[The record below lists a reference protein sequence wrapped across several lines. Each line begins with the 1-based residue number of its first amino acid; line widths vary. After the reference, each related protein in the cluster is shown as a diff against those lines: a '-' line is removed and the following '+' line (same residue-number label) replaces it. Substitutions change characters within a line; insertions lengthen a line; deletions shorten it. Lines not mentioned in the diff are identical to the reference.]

1 MTRVRHLLIGLA
13 SGSAFYS
20 GLAPALGLGEITLHS
35 ALNQPLNAEIE
46 LLAVGDD
53 MGASDVKV
61 SLAPADAFNLAGVE
75 RVYFLNDLRFSPVL
89 RGGKSVV
96 RVVSNQPVR
105 EPYLNFIVELKR
117 PGGQLLREYTL
128 LLDPPTS
135 SSYNSQ
141 AAPVGNEQFNSYAP
155 PRRTPIA
162 SRGERYPVASGES
175 LWTIASKLR
184 VEGNQSSLQDLM
196 LDIHALNPQ
205 AFSNGDIHR
214 LRAGVSLLLPD
225 HARMP
230 EAAPSQPTES
240 GAAPRPAAPA
250 EIIPDTA
257 PQQPAEPQVEVIAQI
272 RRVEEE
278 VANRT
283 AENMQLQQDLLVVQ
297 NQLKDLMTRMEAR
310 DQQIA
315 QLLEQLAQRP
325 APVEPA
331 APAAPAVQSA
341 PPAPAQQPAVVPAP
355 AVQPAADGFW
365 NLWNVLLASLVAL
378 LALLLVLFKR
388 KRNPDPDAIA
398 EPVIV
403 VPPVVQAPAPDFVE
417 PVVAPRATVVDVPLP
432 VRPPV
437 VARTEPNPTDPLD
450 GANIY
455 LAYGRLGE
463 AISVLRQAAEANPQ
477 RLDIRFRLLEV
488 LAQQGNT
495 VAFAEE
501 EAKLREAGFDG
512 ARIDALKGRYPALFT
527 LPLETLEPVD
537 SLEPL
542 EGLDELLLELDDV
555 PPPAP
560 EQKKNQDDD
569 FQLNLDD
576 LSLDAD
582 WDLVNPFDNGARKKR
597 GGVAPD
603 ASASPSVEQSTDI
616 FGHDASSPFAGTMLV
631 EEEGPEDEWL
641 ELDDLPADS
650 ADGLDRFVTNHE
662 NLTKLNLAMA
672 YIEQDDLEAACDI
685 LNEVLNEGDE
695 EEKQE
700 ARELLARIA

>member
-13 SGSAFYS
+13 SSSAFYS

-53 MGASDVKV
+53 MTTSDIKV
-61 SLAPADAFNLAGVE
+61 ALAPADAFNLAGVD
-75 RVYFLNDLRFSPVL
+75 RVYFLNDLRFSPLL

-117 PGGQLLREYTL
+117 PGGQLLREYTV
-128 LLDPPTS
+128 LLDPPSS
-135 SSYNSQ
+135 SSYSSQ
-141 AAPVGNEQFNSYAP
+141 AAPVGEQQFTSYAP

-162 SRGERYPVASGES
+162 SRGERYQVASGES

-184 VEGNQSSLQDLM
+184 VDGNPSSLQDLM
-196 LDIHALNPQ
+196 LDIHALNPE

-214 LRAGVSLLLPD
+214 LRAGASLLLPD

-230 EAAPSQPTES
+230 EAAPAQPVDS
-240 GAAPRPAAPA
+240 AAPAQPAAPA
-250 EIIPDTA
+250 QIIPDTA
-257 PQQPAEPQVEVIAQI
+257 PQQPAEPQVEVLAQI

-283 AENMQLQQDLLVVQ
+283 AENLQLQQDLLTVQ
-297 NQLKDLMTRMEAR
+297 NQLKDMMTRMETR

-325 APVEPA
+325 VA
-331 APAAPAVQSA
+331 APAAPAEPAPQASA
-341 PPAPAQQPAVVPAP
+341 PSAAAQPAPAPATVAAQPA
-355 AVQPAADGFW
+355 QTEGFW
-365 NLWNVLLASLVAL
+365 NLWNILLAALVGL
-378 LALLLVLFKR
+378 LALLLLLFKGRR
-388 KRNPDPDAIA
+388 KPDPEAIA
-398 EPVIV
+398 EPVVV
-403 VPPVVQAPAPDFVE
+403 VPPAVQAPVAEPVE
-417 PVVAPRATVVDVPLP
+417 PVIASRTVEADVPPPVRAALAPRADTSS
-432 VRPPV
+432 
-437 VARTEPNPTDPLD
+437 TDPLD
-450 GANIY
+450 AANIY

-463 AISVLRQAAEANPQ
+463 AISVLRQASQANPQ
-477 RLDIRFRLLEV
+477 RLDIGFRLLEV
-488 LAQQGNT
+488 LAQKGNT
-495 VAFAEE
+495 LAFAEE
-501 EAKLREAGFDG
+501 EMRLRQAGLDPE
-512 ARIDALKGRYPALFT
+512 RIDALKAGYPALFAQPADE
-527 LPLETLEPVD
+527 LESFESLGPLEDLTLD
-537 SLEPL
+537 
-542 EGLDELLLELDDV
+542 LDET
-555 PPPAP
+555 PAP
-560 EQKKNQDDD
+560 APQQKPQDDD

-582 WDLVNPFDNGARKKR
+582 WDLVNPFENASRKKR
-597 GGVAPD
+597 PGVEAEVPAVPD
-603 ASASPSVEQSTDI
+603 DSVNDI
-616 FGHDASSPFAGTMLV
+616 FGHDVNSPFAGTMLV
-631 EEEGPEDEWL
+631 EEQGPQDEWL
-641 ELDDLPADS
+641 ELDELPADAS
-650 ADGLDRFVTNHE
+650 EDAERFVTNHE

-685 LNEVLNEGDE
+685 LNEVINDGDE

>member
-1 MTRVRHLLIGLA
+1 MTHVRHLLIGLV

-53 MGASDVKV
+53 MSASDIRVA
-61 SLAPADAFNLAGVE
+61 LAPADAFNLAGVD
-75 RVYFLNDLRFSPVL
+75 RVYFLNDLRFNPVL
-89 RGGKSVV
+89 RGGRSVV

-117 PGGQLLREYTL
+117 PGGQLLREYTV

-141 AAPVGNEQFNSYAP
+141 AAQVGNEQFTSYAP

-162 SRGERYPVASGES
+162 SRGERYQVASGES

-184 VEGNQSSLQDLM
+184 VEGNQSSLQDVM

-225 HARMP
+225 HVRMP
-230 EAAPSQPTES
+230 EAPPSQPVQT
-240 GAAPRPAAPA
+240 GAVPRPETPA
-250 EIIPDTA
+250 QIIPDTA
-257 PQQPAEPQVEVIAQI
+257 PPQPAEPQVEVIAQI

-283 AENMQLQQDLLVVQ
+283 AENLQLQQDLLVVQ

-310 DQQIA
+310 DQQVA

-325 APVEPA
+325 APVEAPTPA
-331 APAAPAVQSA
+331 LPDVQSE
-341 PPAPAQQPAVVPAP
+341 
-355 AVQPAADGFW
+355 QPAAQETAAAPVAEPPAESFW
-365 NLWNVLLASLVAL
+365 SLWNVLLASLLAL
-378 LALLLVLFKR
+378 LALFLLLFRRRR
-388 KRNPDPDAIA
+388 KPDREALS
-398 EPVIV
+398 EPLIV
-403 VPPVVQAPAPDFVE
+403 VPPVAQAPAAEVAE
-417 PVVAPRATVVDVPLP
+417 PPEALRTTLVDVPLP
-432 VRPPV
+432 MRAPV
-437 VARTEPNPTDPLD
+437 VARAEPNPTDPLD
-450 GANIY
+450 AANIY

-463 AISVLRQAAEANPQ
+463 ALSVLRQASEANPQ

-488 LAQQGNT
+488 LAQQGNKT
-495 VAFAEE
+495 AFAEE
-501 EAKLREAGFDG
+501 EETLRRADFDG
-512 ARIDALKGRYPALFT
+512 ERIDGLKARYPVLFT
-527 LPLETLEPVD
+527 VPSGTLQSAD

-542 EGLDELLLELDDV
+542 EPLDGLEELTLELDEV
-555 PPPAP
+555 PAP
-560 EQKKNQDDD
+560 AQQTQDDD

-582 WDLVNPFDNGARKKR
+582 WDLVNPFENGARKKR
-597 GGVAPD
+597 GGAEPD
-603 ASASPSVEQSTDI
+603 APAAPEAEQSADI
-616 FGHDASSPFAGTMLV
+616 FGHDARSPFAGSMLV
-631 EEEGPEDEWL
+631 EEQGPEDEWL
-641 ELDDLPADS
+641 ELEDVPAES
-650 ADGLDRFVTNHE
+650 AEGLDRFVTNHE

-685 LNEVLNEGDE
+685 LNEVINEGDE
-695 EEKQE
+695 DERQE

>member
-13 SGSAFYS
+13 SSSAFYS

-53 MGASDVKV
+53 MTTSDIKV
-61 SLAPADAFNLAGVE
+61 ALAPADAFNLAGVD
-75 RVYFLNDLRFSPVL
+75 RVYFLNDLRFSPLL

-117 PGGQLLREYTL
+117 PGGQLLREYTV
-128 LLDPPTS
+128 LLDPPSS
-135 SSYNSQ
+135 SSYSSQ
-141 AAPVGNEQFNSYAP
+141 AAPVGEQQFTSYAP

-162 SRGERYPVASGES
+162 SRGERYQVASGES

-184 VEGNQSSLQDLM
+184 VDGNPSSLQDLM
-196 LDIHALNPQ
+196 LDIHALNPE

-214 LRAGVSLLLPD
+214 LRAGASLLLPD

-230 EAAPSQPTES
+230 EAAPAQPVDS
-240 GAAPRPAAPA
+240 AAPAQPAAPA
-250 EIIPDTA
+250 QIIPDTA
-257 PQQPAEPQVEVIAQI
+257 PQQPAEPQVEVLAQI

-283 AENMQLQQDLLVVQ
+283 AENLQLQQDLLTVQ
-297 NQLKDLMTRMEAR
+297 NQLKDMMTRMETR

-325 APVEPA
+325 VA
-331 APAAPAVQSA
+331 APAAPAEPAPQASA
-341 PPAPAQQPAVVPAP
+341 PSAAAQPAPAPATVAAQPA
-355 AVQPAADGFW
+355 QTEGFW
-365 NLWNVLLASLVAL
+365 NLWNILLAALVGL
-378 LALLLVLFKR
+378 LALLLVLFKGRR
-388 KRNPDPDAIA
+388 KPDPEAIA
-398 EPVIV
+398 EPVVV
-403 VPPVVQAPAPDFVE
+403 VPPAVQAPVAEPVE
-417 PVVAPRATVVDVPLP
+417 PVIASRAVEADVPPPVRAALAPRADTSS
-432 VRPPV
+432 
-437 VARTEPNPTDPLD
+437 TDPLD
-450 GANIY
+450 AANIY

-463 AISVLRQAAEANPQ
+463 AISVLRQASQANPQ
-477 RLDIRFRLLEV
+477 RLDIGFRLLEV
-488 LAQQGNT
+488 LAQKGNT
-495 VAFAEE
+495 LAFAEE
-501 EAKLREAGFDG
+501 EMRLRQAGLDPE
-512 ARIDALKGRYPALFT
+512 RIDALKAGYPALFAQPADE
-527 LPLETLEPVD
+527 LESFESLGPLEDLTLD
-537 SLEPL
+537 
-542 EGLDELLLELDDV
+542 LDET
-555 PPPAP
+555 PAP
-560 EQKKNQDDD
+560 APQQKPQDDD

-582 WDLVNPFDNGARKKR
+582 WDLVNPFENASRKKR
-597 GGVAPD
+597 PGVEAEVPAVPD
-603 ASASPSVEQSTDI
+603 DSVNDI
-616 FGHDASSPFAGTMLV
+616 FGHDVNSPFAGTMLV
-631 EEEGPEDEWL
+631 EEQGPQDEWL
-641 ELDDLPADS
+641 ELDELPADAS
-650 ADGLDRFVTNHE
+650 EDAERFVTNHE

-685 LNEVLNEGDE
+685 LNEVINDGDE

>member
-53 MGASDVKV
+53 MSTSDVKV
-61 SLAPADAFNLAGVE
+61 SLAPADAFNLAGVD
-75 RVYFLNDLRFSPVL
+75 RVYFLNDLRFSPIL
-89 RGGKSVV
+89 RGGKSIV

-135 SSYNSQ
+135 SSYSSQ
-141 AAPVGNEQFNSYAP
+141 AAPVGNEQFTSYAP

-162 SRGERYPVASGES
+162 SRGERYQVASGDS

-196 LDIHALNPQ
+196 LDIHALNPD

-214 LRAGVSLLLPD
+214 LRAGASLLLPD

-230 EAAPSQPTES
+230 EAAPSQP
-240 GAAPRPAAPA
+240 AAAGTAPPAQAPA
-250 EIIPDTA
+250 EIIPNTA
-257 PQQPAEPQVEVIAQI
+257 PQQPAEPQVEMIAQI

-278 VANRT
+278 VANRS
-283 AENMQLQQDLLVVQ
+283 AENLQLQQDLLVVQ
-297 NQLKDLMTRMEAR
+297 NQLKDMMTRMEAR

-325 APVEPA
+325 APAEAV
-331 APAAPAVQSA
+331 APVADSA
-341 PPAPAQQPAVVPAP
+341 PPAAAQQSAVAP
-355 AVQPAADGFW
+355 VTDAQPAAQGFW
-365 NLWNVLLASLVAL
+365 NLWNVLLASLLAV
-378 LALLLVLFKR
+378 LALLLLLFKR
-388 KRNPDPDAIA
+388 KRKPAPDAA
-398 EPVIV
+398 VEPVIV
-403 VPPVVQAPAPDFVE
+403 VPPVVRAPVSEPVE
-417 PVVAPRATVVDVPLP
+417 PVVAPRAVVDVPLP

-437 VARTEPNPTDPLD
+437 VAKPESNPTDPLD

-455 LAYGRLGE
+455 IAYGRFGE
-463 AISVLRQAAEANPQ
+463 AISVLRQASAANPQ

-501 EAKLREAGFDG
+501 EAALRQAGFDG
-512 ARIDALKGRYPALFT
+512 TRIDALKGRYPALFT
-527 LPLETLEPVD
+527 LAPEMMQPVE

-542 EGLDELLLELDDV
+542 EGLDELILELDEL
-555 PPPAP
+555 PPAAP
-560 EQKKNQDDD
+560 QQAKNQDDD

-582 WDLVNPFDNGARKKR
+582 WDLVNPFENNARKKR
-597 GGVAPD
+597 AGVEPDEPLAPVD
-603 ASASPSVEQSTDI
+603 EQSTDI
-616 FGHDASSPFAGTMLV
+616 FGHDVNSPFAGTMLV
-631 EEEGPEDEWL
+631 EEEGADDDWL
-641 ELDDLPADS
+641 ELDDLPTDPS
-650 ADGLDRFVTNHE
+650 DGVDRFVTNHE

-685 LNEVLNEGDE
+685 LNEVINEGDE

>member
-13 SGSAFYS
+13 SSSAFYS

-53 MGASDVKV
+53 MTSSDIKV
-61 SLAPADAFNLAGVE
+61 ALAPADAFNLAGVD
-75 RVYFLNDLRFSPVL
+75 RVYFLNDLRFSPLL

-117 PGGQLLREYTL
+117 PGGQLLREYTV
-128 LLDPPTS
+128 LLDPPSS
-135 SSYNSQ
+135 SSYSSQ
-141 AAPVGNEQFNSYAP
+141 AAPVGEQQFTSYAP

-162 SRGERYPVASGES
+162 SRGERYQVASGES

-184 VEGNQSSLQDLM
+184 VDGNQSSLQDLM
-196 LDIHALNPQ
+196 LDIHALNPE

-214 LRAGVSLLLPD
+214 LRAGASLLLPD

-230 EAAPSQPTES
+230 EAAPAQPAGS
-240 GAAPRPAAPA
+240 AAPAQPAAPA
-250 EIIPDTA
+250 QIIPDTA
-257 PQQPAEPQVEVIAQI
+257 PQQPAEPQVEVLAQI

-283 AENMQLQQDLLVVQ
+283 AENLQLQQDLLTVQ
-297 NQLKDLMTRMEAR
+297 NQLKDMMTRMETR

-325 APVEPA
+325 VA
-331 APAAPAVQSA
+331 APAAPAESA
-341 PPAPAQQPAVVPAP
+341 PQATAPSAAAGQPAPAPATVAAQPA
-355 AVQPAADGFW
+355 QTEGFW
-365 NLWNVLLASLVAL
+365 NLWNILLAALVGL
-378 LALLLVLFKR
+378 LAVLLVLFKR
-388 KRNPDPDAIA
+388 RRNPDPEAIA
-398 EPVIV
+398 EPVVV
-403 VPPVVQAPAPDFVE
+403 VPPVVQAPVAE
-417 PVVAPRATVVDVPLP
+417 PVQTVIASRAVEADVPPP
-432 VRPPV
+432 VRAPLTP
-437 VARTEPNPTDPLD
+437 RTDTSSTDPLD
-450 GANIY
+450 AANIY

-463 AISVLRQAAEANPQ
+463 AISVLRQASQANPQ
-477 RLDIRFRLLEV
+477 RLDIGLRLLEV
-488 LAQQGNT
+488 LAQKGNT
-495 VAFAEE
+495 LAFAEE
-501 EAKLREAGFDG
+501 EMRLRQAGLDPE
-512 ARIDALKGRYPALFT
+512 RIDALKAGYPALFAQPADEPESFES
-527 LPLETLEPVD
+527 LGPLEDLTLD
-537 SLEPL
+537 
-542 EGLDELLLELDDV
+542 LDET
-555 PPPAP
+555 PAP
-560 EQKKNQDDD
+560 APQQKPQDDD

-582 WDLVNPFDNGARKKR
+582 WDLVNPFENASRKKR
-597 GGVAPD
+597 SGVETDAPAVAD
-603 ASASPSVEQSTDI
+603 DSVNDI
-616 FGHDASSPFAGTMLV
+616 FGHDVNSPFAGTMLV
-631 EEEGPEDEWL
+631 EEQGPQDEWL
-641 ELDDLPADS
+641 ELDELPADAS
-650 ADGLDRFVTNHE
+650 EDAERFVTNHE

-685 LNEVLNEGDE
+685 LNEVINDGDE

>member
-13 SGSAFYS
+13 SSSAFYS

-53 MGASDVKV
+53 MTASDIKV
-61 SLAPADAFNLAGVE
+61 ALAPADAFNQAGVD
-75 RVYFLNDLRFSPVL
+75 RVYFLNDLRFSPLL

-117 PGGQLLREYTL
+117 PGGQLLREYTV
-128 LLDPPTS
+128 LLDPPS
-135 SSYNSQ
+135 SSAYTSQ
-141 AAPVGNEQFNSYAP
+141 AAQVGDQQFTSYAP

-162 SRGERYPVASGES
+162 SRGERYRVASGES

-184 VEGNQSSLQDLM
+184 VDGDKSSLQDLM
-196 LDIHALNPQ
+196 LDIHALNPE
-205 AFSNGDIHR
+205 AFTNGDIHR
-214 LRAGVSLLLPD
+214 LRAGASLLLPD
-225 HARMP
+225 HARIA
-230 EAAPSQPTES
+230 EAAPVKPADAATPTQ
-240 GAAPRPAAPA
+240 PAAPE

-257 PQQPAEPQVEVIAQI
+257 PQQPAEPQVEVLAQI

-283 AENMQLQQDLLVVQ
+283 AENLQLQQDLLTVQ
-297 NQLKDLMTRMEAR
+297 NQLKDMMVRMETR

-325 APVEPA
+325 VA
-331 APAAPAVQSA
+331 APAAPADAAPQAVTPSTVAPTPSA
-341 PPAPAQQPAVVPAP
+341 QPAQAPAAAPQPA
-355 AVQPAADGFW
+355 QSEGFW
-365 NLWNVLLASLVAL
+365 SLWNILLAGLLGA

-388 KRNPDPDAIA
+388 KRKPDPEAIA
-398 EPVIV
+398 EPVVV
-403 VPPVVQAPAPDFVE
+403 VPPVVQAPLAAPVE
-417 PVVAPRATVVDVPLP
+417 PIIAPRATEADVPPP
-432 VRPPV
+432 VRAPV
-437 VARTEPNPTDPLD
+437 TPRTETSATDPLD
-450 GANIY
+450 AANIY

-463 AISVLRQAAEANPQ
+463 AVSVLRQASQANPQ
-477 RLDIRFRLLEV
+477 RLDIGFRLLEV

-495 VAFAEE
+495 LAFAEE
-501 EAKLREAGFDG
+501 EMRLRESGFDPE
-512 ARIDALKGRYPALFT
+512 RIDALKASYPALFAQPVDE
-527 LPLETLEPVD
+527 LESLGPLEDLTLD
-537 SLEPL
+537 
-542 EGLDELLLELDDV
+542 LDDM
-555 PPPAP
+555 PA
-560 EQKKNQDDD
+560 EQKPQDDD

-582 WDLVNPFDNGARKKR
+582 WDLVNPFENASRKKR
-597 GGVAPD
+597 PGPEADMPPAAPEN
-603 ASASPSVEQSTDI
+603 ASSDI
-616 FGHDASSPFAGTMLV
+616 FGHDANSPFAGTMLV
-631 EEEGPEDEWL
+631 EEEDPQEEWL
-641 ELDDLPADS
+641 ELDELPADAS
-650 ADGLDRFVTNHE
+650 EEAERFVTNHE

-685 LNEVLNEGDE
+685 LNEVINEGDE

>member
-53 MGASDVKV
+53 MSTSDIKV

-75 RVYFLNDLRFSPVL
+75 RIYFLNDLRFSPVL
-89 RGGKSVV
+89 RGGNSVV

-117 PGGQLLREYTL
+117 PGGQLLREYTV

-135 SSYNSQ
+135 SSYTSQ
-141 AAPVGNEQFNSYAP
+141 AAQVGNEQFTSYAP

-162 SRGERYPVASGES
+162 SRGERYQVASGES

-196 LDIHALNPQ
+196 LDIHALNPE

-214 LRAGVSLLLPD
+214 LRAGASLLLPD
-225 HARMP
+225 HARIA
-230 EAAPSQPTES
+230 EAAPSQPAQS
-240 GAAPRPAAPA
+240 GPAPQPAAPA
-250 EIIPDTA
+250 QIIPDTA
-257 PQQPAEPQVEVIAQI
+257 PQQPAEPQVEVLAQI

-278 VANRT
+278 VANRS
-283 AENMQLQQDLLVVQ
+283 AENLQLQQDLLVVQ
-297 NQLKDLMTRMEAR
+297 NQLKDMMTRMEAR

-325 APVEPA
+325 AA
-331 APAAPAVQSA
+331 AAPAVPAAESA
-341 PPAPAQQPAVVPAP
+341 PPAAAQEPVAAPAP
-355 AVQPAADGFW
+355 AAQPAAEGFW
-365 NLWNVLLASLVAL
+365 NLWNMLLAALLGL
-378 LALLLVLFKR
+378 LALLLLLFKR
-388 KRNPDPDAIA
+388 KRTPAPEVIA
-398 EPVIV
+398 EPVVV
-403 VPPVVQAPAPDFVE
+403 VPPVVQAPAPEAVE

-432 VRPPV
+432 VRPAV
-437 VARTEPNPTDPLD
+437 VARAEPNPTDPLD

-455 LAYGRLGE
+455 LAYGRIGE
-463 AISVLRQAAEANPQ
+463 AVSVLRQASQANPQ

-495 VAFAEE
+495 AAFAEE
-501 EAKLREAGFDG
+501 ESTLRNAGFDG
-512 ARIDALKGRYPALFT
+512 ERIDELKGRYPALFASQ
-527 LPLETLEPVD
+527 LSAQDPDD

-542 EGLDELLLELDDV
+542 EGLDELILELDDT
-555 PPPAP
+555 PAP
-560 EQKKNQDDD
+560 APASEQRKAQEDD

-582 WDLVNPFDNGARKKR
+582 WDLVNPFENGARKKR
-597 GGVAPD
+597 GGVEAES
-603 ASASPSVEQSTDI
+603 SAAQSAEQSTDI

-641 ELDDLPADS
+641 ELDDLPSES
-650 ADGLDRFVTNHE
+650 AEGFDRFVTNHE

-685 LNEVLNEGDE
+685 LNEVINEGDE
-695 EEKQE
+695 DEKQE

>member
-13 SGSAFYS
+13 SSSAFYS

-53 MGASDVKV
+53 MTTSDIKV
-61 SLAPADAFNLAGVE
+61 ALAPADAFNLAGVD
-75 RVYFLNDLRFSPVL
+75 RVYFLNDLRFSPLL

-117 PGGQLLREYTL
+117 PGGQLLREYTV
-128 LLDPPTS
+128 LLDPPSS
-135 SSYNSQ
+135 SSYSSQ
-141 AAPVGNEQFNSYAP
+141 AAPVGEQQFTSYAP

-162 SRGERYPVASGES
+162 SRGERYQVASGES

-184 VEGNQSSLQDLM
+184 VDGNPSSLQDLM
-196 LDIHALNPQ
+196 LDIHALNPE

-214 LRAGVSLLLPD
+214 LRAGASLLLPD

-230 EAAPSQPTES
+230 ETAPAQPVDSAAPAQ
-240 GAAPRPAAPA
+240 PAAPA
-250 EIIPDTA
+250 QIIPDTA
-257 PQQPAEPQVEVIAQI
+257 PQQPAEPQVEVLAQI

-283 AENMQLQQDLLVVQ
+283 AENLQLQQDLLTVQ
-297 NQLKDLMTRMEAR
+297 NQLKDMMTRMETR

-325 APVEPA
+325 VA
-331 APAAPAVQSA
+331 APAAPAEPAPQASA
-341 PPAPAQQPAVVPAP
+341 PSAAAQPAPAPATVAAQPA
-355 AVQPAADGFW
+355 QTEGFW
-365 NLWNVLLASLVAL
+365 NLWNILLAALVGL
-378 LALLLVLFKR
+378 LALLLLLFKGRR
-388 KRNPDPDAIA
+388 KPDPEAIA
-398 EPVIV
+398 EPVVV
-403 VPPVVQAPAPDFVE
+403 VPPAVQAPVAEPVE
-417 PVVAPRATVVDVPLP
+417 PVIASRAAEADVPPPVRAALAPRADTSS
-432 VRPPV
+432 
-437 VARTEPNPTDPLD
+437 TDPLD
-450 GANIY
+450 AANIY

-463 AISVLRQAAEANPQ
+463 AISVLRQASQANPQ
-477 RLDIRFRLLEV
+477 RLDIGFRLLEV
-488 LAQQGNT
+488 LAQKGNT
-495 VAFAEE
+495 LAFAEE
-501 EAKLREAGFDG
+501 EMRLRQAGLDPE
-512 ARIDALKGRYPALFT
+512 RIDALKAGYPALFAQPADE
-527 LPLETLEPVD
+527 LESFESLGPLEDLTLD
-537 SLEPL
+537 
-542 EGLDELLLELDDV
+542 LDET
-555 PPPAP
+555 PAP
-560 EQKKNQDDD
+560 APQQKPQDDD

-582 WDLVNPFDNGARKKR
+582 WDLVNPFENASRKKR
-597 GGVAPD
+597 PGVEAEVPAVPD
-603 ASASPSVEQSTDI
+603 DSVNDI
-616 FGHDASSPFAGTMLV
+616 FGHDVNSPFAGTMLV
-631 EEEGPEDEWL
+631 EEQGPQDEWL
-641 ELDDLPADS
+641 ELDELPADAS
-650 ADGLDRFVTNHE
+650 EDAERFVTNHE

-685 LNEVLNEGDE
+685 LNEVINDGDE

>member
-13 SGSAFYS
+13 SSSAFYS

-53 MGASDVKV
+53 MTTSDIKV
-61 SLAPADAFNLAGVE
+61 ALAPADAFNQAGVD
-75 RVYFLNDLRFSPVL
+75 RVYFLNDLRFSPLL
-89 RGGKSVV
+89 RGSKSVV

-128 LLDPPTS
+128 LLDPPS
-135 SSYNSQ
+135 SSGYSSQ
-141 AAPVGNEQFNSYAP
+141 AASVGDQQFTSYAP

-162 SRGERYPVASGES
+162 SRGERYQVASGES

-184 VEGNQSSLQDLM
+184 LDGDKASLQDLM
-196 LDIHALNPQ
+196 LDIHALNPE

-214 LRAGVSLLLPD
+214 LRAGASLLLPD

-230 EAAPSQPTES
+230 AAAPTQPAGS
-240 GAAPRPAAPA
+240 AAPAEPAAPA

-257 PQQPAEPQVEVIAQI
+257 PQQPAEPQVEMLAQI

-278 VANRT
+278 VANRS
-283 AENMQLQQDLLVVQ
+283 AENLQLQQDLLTVQ
-297 NQLKDLMTRMEAR
+297 NQLKDMMTRMEER

-325 APVEPA
+325 AAAAPDAPSEPAAQATAANAAQQPTAVPA
-331 APAAPAVQSA
+331 APAE
-341 PPAPAQQPAVVPAP
+341 
-355 AVQPAADGFW
+355 QPAAQGFW
-365 NLWNVLLASLVAL
+365 SLWNVLLAVLLGV

-388 KRNPDPDAIA
+388 KRKPDPQAVA

-403 VPPVVQAPAPDFVE
+403 VPPPAPAAAVE
-417 PVVAPRATVVDVPLP
+417 PVEPLIAARAVEADVPPP
-432 VRPPV
+432 VRAAISP
-437 VARTEPNPTDPLD
+437 RTDTSSTDPLD
-450 GANIY
+450 AANIY

-463 AISVLRQAAEANPQ
+463 AVSVLRQASQANPE
-477 RLDIRFRLLEV
+477 RLDIGFRLLEV
-488 LAQQGNT
+488 LAQKGNA

-501 EAKLREAGFDG
+501 EMRLRQAGFDG
-512 ARIDALKGRYPALFT
+512 GRIDALKAGYPGLFAQPT
-527 LPLETLEPVD
+527 DEF
-537 SLEPL
+537 EPL
-542 EGLDELLLELDDV
+542 ESLGPLEDLTLELEDA
-555 PPPAP
+555 PASAAP
-560 EQKKNQDDD
+560 QHKSQDDD

-582 WDLVNPFDNGARKKR
+582 WDLVNPFENASRKKR
-597 GGVAPD
+597 SGVEADAPAVPD
-603 ASASPSVEQSTDI
+603 DGANDI
-616 FGHDASSPFAGTMLV
+616 FGHDVNSPFAGTMLV
-631 EEEGPEDEWL
+631 EEQGHQDEWL
-641 ELDDLPADS
+641 ELDELPAQEPEDE
-650 ADGLDRFVTNHE
+650 RFVTNHE

-685 LNEVLNEGDE
+685 LNEVINEGDE

>member
-46 LLAVGDD
+46 LLAVADD
-53 MGASDVKV
+53 MSASDVKV
-61 SLAPADAFNLAGVE
+61 SLAPADAFNMAGVD

-89 RGGKSVV
+89 RGGRSVV

-135 SSYNSQ
+135 SSYSAQ
-141 AAPVGNEQFNSYAP
+141 AAPVGDDRFTSYAP

-162 SRGERYPVASGES
+162 SRGERYQVANGES

-184 VEGNQSSLQDLM
+184 VDGNQSSLQDLM

-225 HARMP
+225 HARIAEP
-230 EAAPSQPTES
+230 APSQPAES
-240 GAAPRPAAPA
+240 GEAPRPEAPA

-257 PQQPAEPQVEVIAQI
+257 PQQPAEPQVEVLAQI

-325 APVEPA
+325 AAAAEPA
-331 APAAPAVQSA
+331 APAVPATPAGQNAAPAAEA
-341 PPAPAQQPAVVPAP
+341 PVAPAPVAQPASE
-355 AVQPAADGFW
+355 GFW
-365 NLWNVLLASLVAL
+365 NLWNMLLAAL
-378 LALLLVLFKR
+378 LALLALALLLFKR
-388 KRNPDPDAIA
+388 KRKPDPEVVA
-398 EPVIV
+398 EPVVV
-403 VPPVVQAPAPDFVE
+403 VPPPAQAPAAEVIE
-417 PVVAPRATVVDVPLP
+417 PLVAPRAAVVDVPLP
-432 VRPPV
+432 VRAPV
-437 VARTEPNPTDPLD
+437 VARAEPGPTDPLD

-463 AISVLRQAAEANPQ
+463 AVSVLRQACEDNPQ

-501 EAKLREAGFDG
+501 EAKLRQAGFDA
-512 ARIDALKGRYPALFT
+512 ARIDALKARYTALFM
-527 LPLETLEPVD
+527 LAPEAPEA
-537 SLEPL
+537 
-542 EGLDELLLELDDV
+542 DELPPLDDLEELTLELDDV
-555 PPPAP
+555 PAP
-560 EQKKNQDDD
+560 EAKKSQDDD

-582 WDLVNPFDNGARKKR
+582 WDLVNPFENGARQRR
-597 GGVAPD
+597 GAVEADLSAAP
-603 ASASPSVEQSTDI
+603 AEPSADI
-616 FGHDASSPFAGTMLV
+616 FDHHDVNSPFAGTMLV
-631 EEEGPEDEWL
+631 EEEGPEHNWL
-641 ELDDLPADS
+641 ELDDLPGDS
-650 ADGLDRFVTNHE
+650 TDGLDRFVTSHE

-672 YIEQDDLEAACDI
+672 YIEQDDLEAACNI
-685 LNEVLNEGDE
+685 LNEVIDEGDE
-695 EEKQE
+695 DEKQE

>member
-13 SGSAFYS
+13 SSSAFYS

-53 MGASDVKV
+53 MTASDIKV
-61 SLAPADAFNLAGVE
+61 ALAPADAFNQAGVD
-75 RVYFLNDLRFSPVL
+75 RVYFLNDLRFSPLL

-117 PGGQLLREYTL
+117 PGGQLLREYTV
-128 LLDPPTS
+128 LLDPPS
-135 SSYNSQ
+135 SSAYTSQ
-141 AAPVGNEQFNSYAP
+141 AAQVGDQQFTSYAP

-162 SRGERYPVASGES
+162 SRGERYRVASGES

-184 VEGNQSSLQDLM
+184 VDGDKSSLQDLM
-196 LDIHALNPQ
+196 LDIHALNPE
-205 AFSNGDIHR
+205 AFTNGDIHR
-214 LRAGVSLLLPD
+214 LRAGASLLLPD
-225 HARMP
+225 HARIA
-230 EAAPSQPTES
+230 EAAPVKPADAATPTQ
-240 GAAPRPAAPA
+240 PAAPA

-257 PQQPAEPQVEVIAQI
+257 PQQPAEPQVEVLAQI

-283 AENMQLQQDLLVVQ
+283 AENLQLQQDLLTVQ
-297 NQLKDLMTRMEAR
+297 NQLKDMMVRMETR

-325 APVEPA
+325 VA
-331 APAAPAVQSA
+331 APAAPADAAPQAVTPSTVAPTASA
-341 PPAPAQQPAVVPAP
+341 QPAQAPAAAPQPA
-355 AVQPAADGFW
+355 QSEGFW
-365 NLWNVLLASLVAL
+365 SLWNILLAGLLGA

-388 KRNPDPDAIA
+388 KRKPDPEAIA
-398 EPVIV
+398 EPVVV
-403 VPPVVQAPAPDFVE
+403 VPPVVQAPLAAPVE
-417 PVVAPRATVVDVPLP
+417 PIIAPRATEADVPPP
-432 VRPPV
+432 VRAPV
-437 VARTEPNPTDPLD
+437 TPRTETSATDPLD
-450 GANIY
+450 AANIY

-463 AISVLRQAAEANPQ
+463 AVSVLRQASQANPQ
-477 RLDIRFRLLEV
+477 RLDIGFRLLEV

-495 VAFAEE
+495 LTFAEE
-501 EAKLREAGFDG
+501 EMRLRESGFDPE
-512 ARIDALKGRYPALFT
+512 RIDALKASYPALFAQPVDE
-527 LPLETLEPVD
+527 LESLGPLEDLTLD
-537 SLEPL
+537 
-542 EGLDELLLELDDV
+542 LDDM
-555 PPPAP
+555 PA
-560 EQKKNQDDD
+560 EQKPQDDD

-582 WDLVNPFDNGARKKR
+582 WDLVNPFENASRKKR
-597 GGVAPD
+597 PGPEADMPAAPENT
-603 ASASPSVEQSTDI
+603 SSDI

-631 EEEGPEDEWL
+631 EEQDPQEEWL
-641 ELDDLPADS
+641 ELDELPADAS
-650 ADGLDRFVTNHE
+650 EEAERFVTNHE

-685 LNEVLNEGDE
+685 LNEVINEGDE